1 MKPGQPTNVPLKQTT
16 AIVNADGNHLFQ
28 EGIILR
34 KVSKF
39 MIARDEDG
47 IIPIPVFFDPQTG
60 KILIELLPPELREEY
75 AVLQG
80 DLIPNDGAKT
90 ESTNKG

>member
-1 MKPGQPTNVPLKQTT
+1 MKQGQPTNVPLKSTT
-16 AIVNADGNHLFQ
+16 AIVNEDGNHLFQ

-39 MIARDEDG
+39 IIARDEDG
-47 IIPIPVFFDPQTG
+47 IIPIPVFYDPKTG

-75 AVLQG
+75 AFLQG
-80 DLIPNDGAKT
+80 DLIPSKTKT
-90 ESTNKG
+90 ESDTKG